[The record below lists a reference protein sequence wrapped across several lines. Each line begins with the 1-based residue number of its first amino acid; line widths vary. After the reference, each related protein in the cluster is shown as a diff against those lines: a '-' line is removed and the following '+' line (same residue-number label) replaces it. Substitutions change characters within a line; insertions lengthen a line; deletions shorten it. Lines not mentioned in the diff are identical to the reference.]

1 MEVKSKIMY
10 LIRFLVCFMTM
21 EYILHF
27 MYVVAIKDSRAWVGD
42 TPAEIAM
49 IGFWNLIIV
58 WLKVRFICMPLI
70 YGALKISLA
79 SHSMAILPS
88 MGFIRSGRPTR
99 EHGPLYGQ

>member
-1 MEVKSKIMY
+1 MY

-58 WLKVRFICMPLI
+58 WLKVRSSACLFM
-70 YGALKISLA
+70 ASRKEESL
-79 SHSMAILPS
+79 
-88 MGFIRSGRPTR
+88 
-99 EHGPLYGQ
+99 